1 MQGKHTSL
9 PHSWM
14 PSQAPNGWTSSCFP
28 SCCNCNSTRACMW
41 NRIYTCVHTYV
52 FLHISALFLKIL
64 VFLLDQLW
72 NVIKILVP
80 EPYSHAFLGGG
91 LLGYVI
97 YDCTH
102 YYLHHGKPTKGV
114 SHQLKVNYLTKLI
127 ITSFWIAQSCFL
139 LLSANG
145 LL

>member
-1 MQGKHTSL
+1 MDAITSTQ
-9 PHSWM
+9 WM
-14 PSQAPNGWTSSCFP
+14 DFVLFSLLLQLQFYSCLYVK
-28 SCCNCNSTRACMW
+28 SN
-41 NRIYTCVHTYV
+41 IYMCTYVYV

-64 VFLLDQLW
+64 VVLLDQLW
-72 NVIKILVP
+72 NAIKILVP

-127 ITSFWIAQSCFL
+127 ISSF
-139 LLSANG
+139 
-145 LL
+145 